1 MAGDGNLNTKL
12 PVLNGKN
19 WNRWMIQMRVLFGAQ
34 DVLELVTDG
43 YVPVAADATEEQKEA
58 QRKERKRDQ
67 KALFFIHQCVDEN
80 VFEKIADSETAK
92 AAWDTLVRCYGGDA
106 SVKKVKL
113 QSLRKQYENL
123 NMKNNEKVSEY
134 ISRMIVITN
143 EMKACGETLSE
154 QVIIEKVLRSLTPQF
169 DYIVVA
175 IEHSKDLETMRI
187 EELQSSLEA
196 HELRLTERT
205 SEREVEQA
213 LKASFVKKQNR
224 RGDRFQKMETSTSD
238 EKKYQRGKE
247 KYDQKKNVQCYC
259 CKNFGHYANDCL
271 LNKERES
278 EEAKIARGDS
288 DDEPVLLMAYESDEP
303 VKLTFS
309 DNEEYSENESEV
321 GVKLYDSESEDEADS
336 ESPEGESESEGDSEE
351 ESGSESD
358 SEEDSDPG
366 KDTDSEGTFEP
377 EGDSEEESG
386 SEGESESVADSEG
399 DSDSEGASEP
409 EGGSEGGSDGA
420 SESQISEA
428 RASEGESSEVRR
440 SEVPRRLA
448 EFDMLQDAEVDSK
461 GEVVQCAMLED
472 SEPVRTEEALK
483 QKVRLKATK
492 EELETLI
499 SQVQNEVLEDAHCS
513 IQKQLADA
521 LTKDVKAEY
530 FIHLRDGISVA
541 KGELAEYELRD
552 GAGSNSYSEAVRR
565 KNFCGHYSEA
575 VLLRSSRASE
585 VISQKQKKKQKLKL
599 KHKKRSKQKEKQ
611 KQKLK
616 LKEKQK
622 ARSKHKL
629 LMRIQKSKSL
639 FNFWS
644 VSLCA
649 NIN

>member
-1 MAGDGNLNTKL
+1 MNGNGGMSTKL
-12 PVLNGKN
+12 PVFDGKN
-19 WNRWMIQMRVLFGAQ
+19 WNRWMKQMIVLFGAQ
-34 DVLELVTDG
+34 DVLELVTEG
-43 YVPVAADATEEQKEA
+43 YVPVAADATDAQKLA
-58 QRKERKRDQ
+58 QKDTKKKDQ
-67 KALFFIHQCVDEN
+67 RALFYIHQCVDEN

-92 AAWDTLVRCYGGDA
+92 AAWDTLIRCYGGDA

-123 NMKNNEKVSEY
+123 NMKNNEKVPEY
-134 ISRMIVITN
+134 ISRMILITN

-175 IEHSKDLETMRI
+175 IEHSKDLSTI
-187 EELQSSLEA
+187 KVEELQSSLEA
-196 HELRLTERT
+196 HELRMTERT
-205 SEREVEQA
+205 SEREAEQA
-213 LKASFVKKQNR
+213 LKASFVKKDQKQNR
-224 RGDRFQKMETSTSD
+224 HGRAQMSEAFYSD
-238 EKKYQRGKE
+238 MKKYQKRKE
-247 KYDQKKNVQCYC
+247 KSDKKNVQCYC
-259 CKNFGHYANDCL
+259 CKNFGHYANDCRS
-271 LNKERES
+271 NKERES
-278 EEAKIARGDS
+278 EEANMARSS
-288 DDEPVLLMAYESDEP
+288 DDEPVLLMAYESDDDEP

-309 DNEEYSENESEV
+309 DSEEVSEDDYEI
-321 GVKLYDSESEDEADS
+321 GVRLYDSESESEVSEDESESEDDS
-336 ESPEGESESEGDSEE
+336 EDEEVSEPEGDESEDEGDSEGSDSEGSDSEGDSE
-351 ESGSESD
+351 G
-358 SEEDSDPG
+358 G
-366 KDTDSEGTFEP
+366 
-377 EGDSEEESG
+377 
-386 SEGESESVADSEG
+386 
-399 DSDSEGASEP
+399 SEGASEP

-483 QKVRLKATK
+483 QKVCLKATK

-552 GAGSNSYSEAVRR
+552 GAGTNSYSEAVRR
-565 KNFCGHYSEA
+565 RNFCGHYSEA
-575 VLLRSSRASE
+575 VWPRNNRASE
-585 VISQKQKKKQKLKL
+585 ASQKHELKQKKKQKLKL
-599 KHKKRSKQKEKQ
+599 KQKKRPKQKEKQKQ

-622 ARSKHKL
+622 ARSKQKL

-639 FNFWS
+639 FNFWN
-644 VSLCA
+644 VGLCV

>member
-1 MAGDGNLNTKL
+1 MNGNSGMSTKL
-12 PVLNGKN
+12 PDLNGKN
-19 WNRWMIQMRVLFGAQ
+19 WNRWMIQMCVLFGVQ

-43 YVPVAADATEEQKEA
+43 NVPVAADATEEQKEA

-169 DYIVVA
+169 DYIVVV

-238 EKKYQRGKE
+238 EKKYQREKE

-309 DNEEYSENESEV
+309 DSEEYSENESEV

-336 ESPEGESESEGDSEE
+336 ESSEGESG
-351 ESGSESD
+351 
-358 SEEDSDPG
+358 
-366 KDTDSEGTFEP
+366 P

-386 SEGESESVADSEG
+386 SEEEPESVADSEG

-409 EGGSEGGSDGA
+409 EGGSEGGFDGA

-428 RASEGESSEVRR
+428 GASEGESSEVRR

-461 GEVVQCAMLED
+461 GEVVQHAMLED

-483 QKVRLKATK
+483 QKVWLKATK

-521 LTKDVKAEY
+521 LMKDVKAEH
-530 FIHLRDGISVA
+530 FIHLRDGIGVA
-541 KGELAEYELRD
+541 EIEFAEYELRN
-552 GAGSNSYSEAVRR
+552 GSGSNSYSEAVRR
-565 KNFCGHYSEA
+565 RNFCGHYSEA

-585 VISQKQKKKQKLKL
+585 VISQKLKL
-599 KHKKRSKQKEKQ
+599 KQKKRPKQKEKQ
-611 KQKLK
+611 K

-639 FNFWS
+639 FNF
-644 VSLCA
+644 
-649 NIN
+649 